1 MHFLDL
7 DTYLLT
13 GLLKHTMTDLVK
25 VGPPDNYRL
34 PNKSLGIIFFNEMKK
49 WDPSRIAIVRIF
61 TNFLN
66 NFNVLIQD

>member
-1 MHFLDL
+1 
-7 DTYLLT
+7 
-13 GLLKHTMTDLVK
+13 MTDLVK
-25 VGPPDNYRL
+25 VGPPDNHRL

-49 WDPSRIAIVRIF
+49 WDSSRIAIVRIF